1 MTDKAIMIE
10 GKYKLITFQMS
21 TPTQPIDLTPY
32 CVRMDIYESILEPTP
47 IAEFIISDKTG
58 MFSHFNFSEQ
68 VICIKFTTY
77 ADNPKAAVNYDFRI
91 IEAGPVESLPD
102 DKGVVYKLTGI
113 SREAA
118 KSPTLKNVPITREK
132 IECENMVRAYLEPPN
147 LLDSKKP
154 LFVEKTKGL
163 HTFAMN
169 NITPLEAIDQVRMK
183 AVSEKYEGS
192 AFVFFENSR
201 GYHFKS
207 LEGLVEEGVK
217 NIGDKYYIQTA
228 LSNVDV
234 TGSKWRNILAFKTIP
249 NVNQTVARTIGGG
262 KNLVVR
268 LNIKTRE
275 YEEFTADARRLD
287 FVRLNKGSYSSS
299 LVSQEEINKDD
310 GAITVLQYDPDKETN
325 DYADKANKLPYY
337 LTHFLTTVVQIT
349 VYGDSTVSVG
359 DVITCEIPEHDGLPI
374 GENKPY
380 VESSSVVA
388 GNYII
393 SKCRHVV
400 TFNEKA
406 EYIQALEIVRDGYGG
421 QKPRARKFGMDNQ
434 LAIA

>member
-1 MTDKAIMIE
+1 MTDKSIMLE

-32 CVRMDIYESILEPTP
+32 CARMDIYESILEPTP

-68 VICIKFTTY
+68 VICVKFTTY
-77 ADNPKAAVNYDFRI
+77 EDNPKGAVNYDFRI
-91 IEAGPVESLPD
+91 IKAGPVESLPD
-102 DKGVVYKLTGI
+102 DKGVVYKLTGV

-118 KSPTLKNVPITREK
+118 KSPTLKNVPFTREK
-132 IECENMVRAYLEPPN
+132 IECENMVKAYLEAPN

-154 LFVEKTKGL
+154 LFVEKTNGL
-163 HTFAMN
+163 HTFVMN
-169 NITPLEAIDQVRMK
+169 NITPLEAIDQVRTM
-183 AVSEKYEGS
+183 AISQKYDGS

-207 LEGLVEEGVK
+207 LEALVEEGIK
-217 NIGDKYYIQTA
+217 NIGDKYYIQSG
-228 LSNVDV
+228 LSKVDV
-234 TGSKWRNILAFKTIP
+234 TGSKWRNILAFKAIP
-249 NVNQTVARTIGGG
+249 NVNQTIARTIGGG
-262 KNLVVR
+262 KNRVVK

-275 YEEFTADARRLD
+275 YEEFAQDPGRLD
-287 FVRLNKGSYSSS
+287 FVQLNKGAQSSS
-299 LVSQEEINKDD
+299 LKSQEEINKDD
-310 GAITVLQYDPDKETN
+310 GAIKVVLYDPDKETHEF
-325 DYADKANKLPYY
+325 ADKANKLPYY
-337 LTHFLTTVVQIT
+337 LTHFLTTIVQIT

-359 DVITCEIPEHDGLPI
+359 DVITCEIPEHDALPI

-388 GNYII
+388 GNFII
-393 SKCRHVV
+393 TKCRHVV

-406 EYIQALEIVRDGYGG
+406 EYVQALELVRDGSGG
-421 QKPRARKFGMDNQ
+421 EKPRARQFG
-434 LAIA
+434 A

>member
-1 MTDKAIMIE
+1 MTDKAIMLE

-21 TPTQPIDLTPY
+21 TPTQPIDLTPF
-32 CVRMDIYESILEPTP
+32 CARMDIYESILEPTA

-58 MFSHFNFSEQ
+58 MFNHFNFSEQ
-68 VICIKFTTY
+68 VICIKFTTHEN
-77 ADNPKAAVNYDFRI
+77 NPKGAVDYDFRI
-91 IEAGPVESLPD
+91 IKAGPVESLPD
-102 DKGVVYKLTGI
+102 DKGVVYKLTGV

-118 KSPTLKNVPITREK
+118 RSPTLKNVPITREK
-132 IECENMVRAYLEPPN
+132 IECENMVKAYLEPSN
-147 LLDSKKP
+147 LLDSKKQ
-154 LFVEKTKGL
+154 LFAEKTKGL

-169 NITPLEAIDQVRMK
+169 NITPFEAIDQVRMK
-183 AVSEKYEGS
+183 AISEKYEGS

-207 LEGLVEEGVK
+207 LEALVEEGVK
-217 NIGDKYYIQTA
+217 NIGDKYYIQSG
-228 LSNVDV
+228 LSKADV
-234 TGSKWRNILAFKTIP
+234 TASKWRNILAFKTIP

-287 FVRLNKGSYSSS
+287 FIRLNKGSYASS
-299 LVSQEEINKDD
+299 LIAQEEINKDD
-310 GAITVLQYDPDKETN
+310 GAITVLQYDPDKENN

-349 VYGDSTVSVG
+349 VYGDTTVSVG

-374 GENKPY
+374 SENKPY
-380 VESSSVVA
+380 VDSSSIVA
-388 GNYII
+388 GNFIVT
-393 SKCRHVV
+393 KCRHIL

-406 EYIQALEIVRDGYGG
+406 EYVQALEIVRDGYGG
-421 QKPRARKFGMDNQ
+421 NKPRARKFGGE
-434 LAIA
+434 